1 MTYLRLP
8 PPPSSPPPPLLPP
21 PWPPSDESVAV
32 VFGYFSAARL
42 FGRCNAVH
50 RFSHANHSGRNEPS
64 SSSSWR
70 PSSWSFGPLT
80 TTQKS
85 RTRREPDAALMI
97 TQSPLGRMQHR
108 PRLLAPHCQL
118 SDGVP
123 FVEMFLFPTW
133 NLPSKFHKLASGR
146 KSGHSIPIWT
156 FQLIQTVD
164 KTCQLSTIF

>member
-32 VFGYFSAARL
+32 VVGYFSAARL

-70 PSSWSFGPLT
+70 PSSWSFGPSDDDTKIKDSTRAGRRFDDYSKSIRTHATPAT
-80 TTQKS
+80 T
-85 RTRREPDAALMI
+85 
-97 TQSPLGRMQHR
+97 LGT
-108 PRLLAPHCQL
+108 A
-118 SDGVP
+118 
-123 FVEMFLFPTW
+123 
-133 NLPSKFHKLASGR
+133 
-146 KSGHSIPIWT
+146 
-156 FQLIQTVD
+156 
-164 KTCQLSTIF
+164 LSTVRWRAIRRNVFISYLKPSVQIPQISIRP